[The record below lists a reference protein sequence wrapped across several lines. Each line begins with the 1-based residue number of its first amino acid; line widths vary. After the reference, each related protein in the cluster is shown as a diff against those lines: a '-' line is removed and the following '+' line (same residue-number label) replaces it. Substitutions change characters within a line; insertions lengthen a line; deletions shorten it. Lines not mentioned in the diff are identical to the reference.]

1 MTVKDK
7 SYIIGLLQHGVEKE
21 AGREMEWEGG
31 LWWVEGG
38 YRKFL
43 SEEPHV
49 GHPIVDL
56 AQHAFQILT
65 GYPKHIHRSVEKK
78 NQNTN
83 RDMHVQ

>member
-1 MTVKDK
+1 MNVKDK

-21 AGREMEWEGG
+21 AGREMEW
-31 LWWVEGG
+31 EGG